1 MGDQSF
7 LENSYP
13 FERDVRKKCS
23 LVFDRLQ
30 KAGFR
35 TRGAAKEGLSRKL
48 ATMEKIYFFAYASET
63 NREPFRN
70 FEILKNQWED
80 LVELGAVGYVDLV
93 SNLEPLYNQWTTLHR
108 KSEYLNAWG
117 KYSESLEE
125 TEESMAFLEKHRAK
139 IEGYY
144 RKMETFDEMNQLLV
158 EAGNKALREAGF
170 EEVE

>member
-35 TRGAAKEGLSRKL
+35 TRGVAKEDLSRKL

-108 KSEYLNAWG
+108 KSKYLNAWG
-117 KYSESLEE
+117 KFSENLEE
-125 TEESMAFLEKHRAK
+125 TEESLAFLEKHRAE

>member
-1 MGDQSF
+1 MDDQSF
-7 LENSYP
+7 LENSCP
-13 FERDVRKKCS
+13 FERDVREKCS

-35 TRGAAKEGLSRKL
+35 IRGAAKEDLSHKL
-48 ATMEKIYFFAYASET
+48 ATMEKIYFFDYASET

-70 FEILKNQWED
+70 FEILKDQWEN

-117 KYSESLEE
+117 KFSESLEE
-125 TEESMAFLEKHRAK
+125 TEESIAFLEKHRAE
-139 IEGYY
+139 IDEYY
-144 RKMETFDEMNQLLV
+144 RKMETFNEMNQLLV
-158 EAGNKALREAGF
+158 EAGNKALRDAGF